1 LFGSEQFDEFKRD
14 FNSAVLQLVHRLQ
27 KDIPNLKLNEDVNR
41 CKDTILVVHYLF
53 MLCTLEEIFAKQ
65 NVEIANP
72 NHFFERERK
81 LREEPQFTKLQ
92 LRIRE
97 MLDRF
102 KFT

>member
-65 NVEIANP
+65 NVEIAN
-72 NHFFERERK
+72 HFFERERK